1 MEDHASIV
9 RNWEDMNTDILLKLF
24 QSFDIFEL
32 TSAIPHVC
40 STWRMVASDPVLWG
54 TLDLSMLKSNFI
66 KTTQE
71 PYIYVATRSCQ
82 TLTRVL
88 KIALNLSRGNILTL
102 IFRYDLYVRDD
113 QLTYTAERCPRLKRL
128 VMPAW
133 NLIKKSGI
141 CSAIR
146 VWKDLESL
154 TMPAIENPA
163 YLIEEIGKKC
173 KNFAELKIM
182 GPFDILFA
190 SALVSFLPNL
200 KVLSLRCSMVWMNA
214 LIVVLD
220 RLPKLEVLNISHC
233 ILIETSPLAQGMILR
248 ELDGSILEKASRLR
262 EFLTCIDDWCIMCQR
277 TRKDEGLVRWY
288 KYEEELW
295 KADEVRSLSL

>member
-1 MEDHASIV
+1 MHQ
-9 RNWEDMNTDILLKLF
+9 F
-24 QSFDIFEL
+24 
-32 TSAIPHVC
+32 
-40 STWRMVASDPVLWG
+40 TWRMVASDPVLWG

-71 PYIYVATRSCQ
+71 PYIYVESRSCQ

-141 CSAIR
+141 CSAIC

-163 YLIEEIGKKC
+163 YLIEEIGFK
-173 KNFAELKIM
+173 
-182 GPFDILFA
+182 PT
-190 SALVSFLPNL
+190 
-200 KVLSLRCSMVWMNA
+200 VLSGLDECSDCG
-214 LIVVLD
+214 LGSLT
-220 RLPKLEVLNISHC
+220 EVGGAKYITLYTHRNLSTC
-233 ILIETSPLAQGMILR
+233 TGNDSQG
-248 ELDGSILEKASRLR
+248 A
-262 EFLTCIDDWCIMCQR
+262 
-277 TRKDEGLVRWY
+277 
-288 KYEEELW
+288 
-295 KADEVRSLSL
+295 

>member
-1 MEDHASIV
+1 MHQ
-9 RNWEDMNTDILLKLF
+9 F
-24 QSFDIFEL
+24 
-32 TSAIPHVC
+32 
-40 STWRMVASDPVLWG
+40 TWRMVASDPVLWG

-71 PYIYVATRSCQ
+71 PYIYVESRSCQ

-163 YLIEEIGKKC
+163 YLIEEIG
-173 KNFAELKIM
+173 N
-182 GPFDILFA
+182 D
-190 SALVSFLPNL
+190 S
-200 KVLSLRCSMVWMNA
+200 
-214 LIVVLD
+214 
-220 RLPKLEVLNISHC
+220 
-233 ILIETSPLAQGMILR
+233 QG
-248 ELDGSILEKASRLR
+248 A
-262 EFLTCIDDWCIMCQR
+262 
-277 TRKDEGLVRWY
+277 
-288 KYEEELW
+288 
-295 KADEVRSLSL
+295 

>member
-40 STWRMVASDPVLWG
+40 SMWRMVASDPVLWG

-71 PYIYVATRSCQ
+71 PYIYVESRSCQ

-113 QLTYTAERCPRLKRL
+113 QLTYTAERYVK
-128 VMPAW
+128 
-133 NLIKKSGI
+133 
-141 CSAIR
+141 
-146 VWKDLESL
+146 
-154 TMPAIENPA
+154 
-163 YLIEEIGKKC
+163 
-173 KNFAELKIM
+173 
-182 GPFDILFA
+182 
-190 SALVSFLPNL
+190 
-200 KVLSLRCSMVWMNA
+200 
-214 LIVVLD
+214 
-220 RLPKLEVLNISHC
+220 
-233 ILIETSPLAQGMILR
+233 
-248 ELDGSILEKASRLR
+248 
-262 EFLTCIDDWCIMCQR
+262 
-277 TRKDEGLVRWY
+277 
-288 KYEEELW
+288 
-295 KADEVRSLSL
+295 